1 MAITRTV
8 FITGGARRIGM
19 AVAKYLHSSGYN
31 IIITYNKS
39 SREANALSKT
49 LNNIRKDSF
58 AIINANFSSKKTC
71 ETAYKK
77 AIKIFGR
84 VDVLINNASKFYP
97 TKINDINEKSWSDI
111 INTNLKVPLLLSREF
126 YPELKKRKG
135 SIINIIDIHIDPPLK
150 DHIIYNVSK
159 AGLLALT
166 KSLAKDLAPHI
177 RVNGISPGAI
187 MWPETDMGNS
197 SKKKKILSR
206 IALRR
211 TGEPDDI
218 AKAILFLI
226 QSANYVTGQNIEI
239 DGGRKLNM

>member
-39 SREANALSKT
+39 SREANILSKI
-49 LNNIRKDSF
+49 LNDIRQDSF
-58 AIINANFSSKKTC
+58 AAINANFSSKKTC
-71 ETAYKK
+71 EAAYKK
-77 AIKIFGR
+77 AIKVFGR
-84 VDVLINNASKFYP
+84 IDVLINNASKFYP
-97 TKINDINEKSWSDI
+97 TKINDVDEKSWSDI
-111 INTNLKVPLLLSREF
+111 IDTNLKIPLLLSREF

-177 RVNGISPGAI
+177 RVNGVSPGAI

-197 SKKKKILSR
+197 SKKKEILSR

-226 QSANYVTGQNIEI
+226 QSANYVTGQNIDI

>member
-39 SREANALSKT
+39 NREANALSKT
-49 LNNIRKDSF
+49 LNNIRQDSF

-177 RVNGISPGAI
+177 RVNGVSPGAI

-226 QSANYVTGQNIEI
+226 QSANYITGQNIEI

>member
-39 SREANALSKT
+39 NREANALSKS
-49 LNNIRKDSF
+49 LNNIRQDSF

-71 ETAYKK
+71 EAAYKK

-84 VDVLINNASKFYP
+84 IDILINNASKFYP
-97 TKINDINEKSWSDI
+97 TKINDVNEKSWADI
-111 INTNLKVPLLLSREF
+111 IDTNLKIPLLLSREF

-177 RVNGISPGAI
+177 RVNGVSPGAI

-197 SKKKKILSR
+197 SKKKEILSR

-226 QSANYVTGQNIEI
+226 QSANYITGQNIEI

>member
-111 INTNLKVPLLLSREF
+111 INTNLKIPLLLSREF

-177 RVNGISPGAI
+177 RVNGVSPGAI
-187 MWPETDMGNS
+187 MWPETDMENS

>member
-39 SREANALSKT
+39 SREANILSKT
-49 LNNIRKDSF
+49 LNDIRQDSF
-58 AIINANFSSKKTC
+58 AAINANFSSKKTC
-71 ETAYKK
+71 EAAYKK
-77 AIKIFGR
+77 AIKVFGR
-84 VDVLINNASKFYP
+84 IDVLINNASKFYP
-97 TKINDINEKSWSDI
+97 TKINDVDEKSWSDI
-111 INTNLKVPLLLSREF
+111 IDTNLKIPLLLSREF

-177 RVNGISPGAI
+177 RVNGVSPGAI

-197 SKKKKILSR
+197 SKKKEILSR

-226 QSANYVTGQNIEI
+226 QSANYVTGQNIDI